1 MKYTLTSQWFGV
13 ESETD
18 ADGNYSVVLT
28 LNITPTDGIAP
39 NFHKDITVT
48 SNNSMT
54 GFQVDAQREQ
64 AVTDFMAQINA

>member
-18 ADGNYSVVLT
+18 ANGNYSVVLT

-48 SNNSMT
+48 SNNTQDGYS
-54 GFQVDAQREQ
+54 VDAQREQ
-64 AVTDFMAQINA
+64 AVTDYMTSINA